1 MHVGRFMTRDPITV
15 SEDVSVKD
23 AMLLLRTHKIRHLPV
38 ADGKQLVGPVSDR
51 DIRRASP
58 SLLSG
63 IGKDDYEQILDDT
76 KVARIMT
83 REPFTVTEN
92 TTVEEAVGVLV
103 ERKFGSLPVVEGTDL
118 VGIFTEID
126 ALKVLLKHLGG
137 TLNAEPES
145 KIG

>member
-1 MHVGRFMTRDPITV
+1 MHVGKFMTRDPITV
-15 SEDVSVKD
+15 SEDTSMKD

-38 ADGKQLVGPVSDR
+38 ANGKQLVGLVSDR

-63 IGKDDYEQILDDT
+63 IGKSEYEQVLDDT
-76 KVARIMT
+76 TVARIMT
-83 REPFTVTEN
+83 REPFTVAEN
-92 TTVEEAVGVLV
+92 TTLEEAVRVLV

-126 ALKVLLKHLGG
+126 ALKVLLSQLSQLNGG
-137 TLNAEPES
+137 
-145 KIG
+145 